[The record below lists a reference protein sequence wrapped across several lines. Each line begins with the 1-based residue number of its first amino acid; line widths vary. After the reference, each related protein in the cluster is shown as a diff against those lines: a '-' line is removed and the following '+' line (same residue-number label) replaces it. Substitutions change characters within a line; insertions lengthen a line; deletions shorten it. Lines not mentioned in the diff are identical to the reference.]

1 MDKSSIQTKR
11 KVLFSNRIVFNS
23 SAIYKD
29 EDVKY
34 IYTYYY
40 IVIEDADK
48 ETQPNGQIPSHRAP
62 HVPKSDMKSKP
73 SYINVNCNLGYQND
87 DVEMAVE
94 EGVSQDAPGTPS
106 KSYVKSK
113 PAYEN
118 VQLTHGYLNGDVEM
132 AIEGKV
138 SQHAPDVS
146 KNTYVNINRKHI
158 SLKADV
164 EMAVEVV

>member
-11 KVLFSNRIVFNS
+11 KVLFSNGIVVNS

-106 KSYVKSK
+106 KSYV
-113 PAYEN
+113 
-118 VQLTHGYLNGDVEM
+118 NGDVEM

-138 SQHAPDVS
+138 SQHAPGVS